1 MICRELGWDRLRTV
15 PEYVKFGKDLR
26 RQFRRLSRSFKL
38 ESCMRTGREQRKDLR
53 KQEIQVVE

>member
-26 RQFRRLSRSFKL
+26 KIGNS
-38 ESCMRTGREQRKDLR
+38 GG
-53 KQEIQVVE
+53 

>member
-26 RQFRRLSRSFKL
+26 
-38 ESCMRTGREQRKDLR
+38 
-53 KQEIQVVE
+53 KQEIQAVE